1 MPNYTLVA
9 NSTFQP
15 FTYQELMMPIERQN
29 QYFEKLAEEYDKM
42 SSQADVLEAMG
53 SSDLDKGSNTYN
65 RYKAYSDNLRKERDN
80 LFANGL
86 NFESRQRL
94 SDLRRMYNTEIVP
107 IQNAWQKREQEAQ
120 LQMKARMDAAARG
133 IDIRF
138 SRDAANSSL
147 DSYMQNPNQTFQVIN
162 GQQITNEVANQFKGL
177 ASQVQSDGN
186 GNYFIKGKP
195 LSQIEYSIITQK
207 GMDWNHYQDF
217 MNNPND
223 PRFANIRGIINN
235 TLRAHNIDAFDKNTR
250 DAMFAYGAQGVAAGV
265 GARDVQL
272 HTDAYAQDMLNFNQ
286 QVALKNMDFQHAL
299 AMKRED
305 ARLAAEAA
313 GGNEEGGDNSM
324 GDTIALNFND
334 PTSAGL
340 SMKRKLA
347 EATAE
352 YIYNVGGGNAQ
363 SKKIRDY
370 WEKHGGREAAI
381 KHWETNGFNGS
392 EEWIGRGNSSI
403 SNRLGNYL
411 KRTVINNDDIVNIWK
426 SGYAKESR
434 APQGESSASSYRK
447 NTYGGL
453 DMYGNQITEADYSS
467 TRMVPGKGTTKGV
480 KAGTKD
486 WKDFDNLSSNG
497 YEVNAVVLR
506 DDPTEL
512 KEWLDRTL
520 SRNMRNGNVKLY
532 DIEKID
538 ADNNYT
544 YSKQGSTSRKDLPQD
559 SNGKIDY
566 SQIHRAKLSNGDYL
580 LYWDDG
586 NETKQ
591 KVLRL
596 QDISKEARSDE
607 DKKNLV
613 LQSIENLYN
622 QNKISKAERERLKK
636 GLINQNLENS
646 MDILRTY
653 KVEPKKM

>member
-1 MPNYTLVA
+1 MPNYSLVA

-15 FTYQELMMPIERQN
+15 FTYQELMMPVERQN

-53 SSDLDKGSNTYN
+53 SSDLDKNSGTYN

-80 LFANGL
+80 LYANGL
-86 NFESRQRL
+86 NMDSRQRL

-120 LQMKARMDAAARG
+120 MQMKARMDAAARG

-147 DSYMQNPNQTFQVIN
+147 DTYLQNPNQGFQVIN

-177 ASQVQSDGN
+177 ASQVQSDGK
-186 GNYFIKGKP
+186 GNYFLKGKP
-195 LSQIEYSIITQK
+195 LNPIEYSIITQK
-207 GMDWNHYQDF
+207 GMDWNHFQDF
-217 MNNPND
+217 INNPND
-223 PRFANIRGIINN
+223 SRFANLRGIIEN
-235 TLRAHNIDAFDKNTR
+235 TLNAHGIRNFDENTYR
-250 DAMFAYGAQGVAAGV
+250 DMFNYGAQGVAAGV

-272 HTDAYAQDMLNFNQ
+272 HTDAYAKDLMNFQQ
-286 QVALKNMDFQHAL
+286 QVALQDRAQQHAINL
-299 AMKRED
+299 ARAKGEIGD
-305 ARLAAEAA
+305 
-313 GGNEEGGDNSM
+313 GNEITGNNSM
-324 GDTIALNFND
+324 GDTVALNFSD

-370 WEKHGGREAAI
+370 WSKHGGREAAI

-392 EEWIGRGNSSI
+392 EEWLGKGSSNI
-403 SNRLGNYL
+403 SNRLGRYL
-411 KRTVINNDDIVNIWK
+411 KRTVTDNDDIVNIWK
-426 SGYAKESR
+426 SGYEQKKLASKGAIGNPYSR
-434 APQGESSASSYRK
+434 NYYEAYKDQMDEKTRK
-447 NTYGGL
+447 NYEEGLAINEGRTRGGL
-453 DMYGNQITEADYSS
+453 KNW
-467 TRMVPGKGTTKGV
+467 R
-480 KAGTKD
+480 
-486 WKDFDNLSSNG
+486 DFDKLASNG

-520 SRNMRNGNVKLY
+520 SRNMRAGNVKLY

-559 SNGKIDY
+559 SKGKIDY

-586 NETKQ
+586 KETKQ

-596 QDISKEARSDE
+596 QDISKEAMSDE

-622 QNKISKAERERLKK
+622 QNKISQAERERLKR

>member
-1 MPNYTLVA
+1 MPNYSLVA

-15 FTYQELMMPIERQN
+15 FTYQELMLPVERQN

-53 SSDLDKGSNTYN
+53 SSDLDRGSNTYN

-86 NFESRQRL
+86 NYESRQRL
-94 SDLRRMYNTEIVP
+94 SDLRRAYNTEIVP

-147 DSYMQNPNQTFQVIN
+147 DTYLQNPNQGFQVIN

-177 ASQVQSDGN
+177 ASQVQSDGK
-186 GNYFIKGKP
+186 GNYFLKGKP
-195 LSQIEYSIITQK
+195 LNQVEYSIITQK

-217 MNNPND
+217 INNPND
-223 PRFANIRGIINN
+223 PRFANLRGIIEN
-235 TLRAHNIDAFDKNTR
+235 TLNAHGIKNFDENTYR
-250 DAMFAYGAQGVAAGV
+250 DMFAYGAQGVAAGV

-272 HTDAYAQDMLNFNQ
+272 HTDVYAQDMLNFNQ
-286 QVALKNMDFQHAL
+286 QMQLQDKAHENAL
-299 AMKRED
+299 AL
-305 ARLAAEAA
+305 ARAKGEIPD
-313 GGNEEGGDNSM
+313 ETPTSNSM
-324 GDTIALNFND
+324 GDTVALNFSD

-340 SMKRKLA
+340 SMRRKLA

-370 WEKHGGREAAI
+370 WDKHGGREAAI

-392 EEWIGRGNSSI
+392 EEWLGKGNSSI
-403 SNRLGNYL
+403 SNRLGRYL
-411 KRTVINNDDIVNIWK
+411 KRTVTDNDNIVNIWK
-426 SGYAKESR
+426 SGYEQRKLPSRGALGNPYNRDYYEAYKDQMDEKTRRNYEVGLSINEGRAK
-434 APQGESSASSYRK
+434 
-447 NTYGGL
+447 N
-453 DMYGNQITEADYSS
+453 
-467 TRMVPGKGTTKGV
+467 GV
-480 KAGTKD
+480 KNWG
-486 WKDFDNLSSNG
+486 DFDALASNG

-520 SRNMRNGNVKLY
+520 SRNMRDGNVKLY

-559 SNGKIDY
+559 SKGKIDY

-596 QDISKEARSDE
+596 QDISKEAMSDE
-607 DKKNLV
+607 DKKNFIQ
-613 LQSIENLYN
+613 QSIENLHR
-622 QNKISKAERERLKK
+622 QNKISKAQKEALQRQL
-636 GLINQNLENS
+636 LNQSIENS

-653 KVEPKKM
+653 KVKPKET

>member
-1 MPNYTLVA
+1 MPNYSLVA

-53 SSDLDKGSNTYN
+53 SSDLDKNSGTYN
-65 RYKAYSDNLRKERDN
+65 KYKAYSDNLRKERDN
-80 LFANGL
+80 LYANGL
-86 NFESRQRL
+86 NMDSRQRL

-120 LQMKARMDAAARG
+120 MQMKARMDAAARG

-147 DSYMQNPNQTFQVIN
+147 DSYMQNPNQGFQVIN

-177 ASQVQSDGN
+177 ASQVQSDGK
-186 GNYFIKGKP
+186 GNYFIKGKA
-195 LSQIEYSIITQK
+195 LSPIEYSIITQK
-207 GMDWNHYQDF
+207 GMDWNQYQDF
-217 MNNPND
+217 ANNPND
-223 PRFANIRGIINN
+223 PRFANLRGIIEN
-235 TLRAHNIDAFDKNTR
+235 TLNAHGIRNFDENTYN
-250 DAMFAYGAQGVAAGV
+250 DMFRYGAQGVAAGV

-272 HTDAYAQDMLNFNQ
+272 HTDAYAKDLMNFQQ
-286 QVALKNMDFQHAL
+286 QVALQDRAHQHAINL
-299 AMKRED
+299 ARAKGEIG
-305 ARLAAEAA
+305 
-313 GGNEEGGDNSM
+313 GGNEGGPDSM
-324 GDTIALNFND
+324 GDTVALNFSD
-334 PTSAGL
+334 PVSAGL

-347 EATAE
+347 KATAE

-370 WEKHGGREAAI
+370 WAKHGGKEAAI

-392 EEWIGRGNSSI
+392 EEWVGKGSSSI

-411 KRTVINNDDIVNIWK
+411 KRTVTDNDDIINIWK

-434 APQGESSASSYRK
+434 APQGETSASSYRK

-453 DMYGNQITEADYSS
+453 DMFGNQITEADYAS
-467 TRMVPGKGTTKGV
+467 TRMVPGREIVKGV

-486 WKDFDNLSSNG
+486 WGDFDSLSSNG

-506 DDPTEL
+506 DNPEDLE
-512 KEWLDRTL
+512 KWLDRTL

-559 SNGKIDY
+559 SKGKIDY

-586 NETKQ
+586 KETKQ
-591 KVLRL
+591 KVLKL
-596 QDISKEARSDE
+596 QDISKEAMSDR
-607 DKKNLV
+607 DKKDFL
-613 LQSIENLYN
+613 LQNIENLHR
-622 QNKISKAERERLKK
+622 QNKISKAQREELRKRVL
-636 GLINQNLENS
+636 NQDIVNS
-646 MDILRTY
+646 MDALRRY
-653 KVEPKKM
+653 NVQEEKI